1 MLNLPGS
8 SFSTG
13 LERWRANDNNDL
25 GHKQV
30 LELPGTQ
37 ALDILSVVVSIC
49 LLTGSVQSCAEVRTS
64 PTFCAL

>member
-13 LERWRANDNNDL
+13 LKKWRANEDNEL
-25 GHKQV
+25 GLKQV
-30 LELPGTQ
+30 LELPRTQ
-37 ALDILSVVVSIC
+37 ALDILNVVVSIC
-49 LLTGSVQSCAEVRTS
+49 LLTSRVQSCPGVHAS